1 MTAKYRQ
8 KVFDKR
14 SARGGAKPFQ
24 IVLMAIATY
33 FGQVLLAA
41 FFYQNMEDMRF
52 INAFYMVCRRLSPPF
67 PPSPPFHPALQPT
80 TGHIPGRSG
89 RAGKMGEEGA
99 ERGAFARHCS
109 RRRCAHA
116 HAVAD
121 TAPVA
126 GHGPP

>member
-67 PPSPPFHPALQPT
+67 PPSPPFHPSCAEPCARSQSSPPRQCAGSLSYALQP
-80 TGHIPGRSG
+80 
-89 RAGKMGEEGA
+89 A
-99 ERGAFARHCS
+99 RGS
-109 RRRCAHA
+109 DST
-116 HAVAD
+116 AV
-121 TAPVA
+121 V
-126 GHGPP
+126 